1 MAAFLNNLNNGIQLY
16 EYHTTLEDPQN
27 NLQNTQ
33 LQSDSEF
40 DNLDI
45 LYDDISDDDDG
56 NDKNIFTKDD
66 NIVNAK
72 DNGCYFLN
80 KKEENPKEED
90 PQKGQKSEEK
100 RKSAKRKKVKVMKKI
115 KKELERIY
123 FRILGEKKK
132 FKFRKIFAK
141 LTNKKDYKSYILEN
155 VKEILSKFNFSN
167 RRIFKKIK
175 KKIFYPQFLRIIAA
189 KMSQKSNEKLFI
201 YNI

>member
-1 MAAFLNNLNNGIQLY
+1 MIKLCAFSDEASASLDGQIKALKRNGINYTELR
-16 EYHTTLEDPQN
+16 
-27 NLQNTQ
+27 
-33 LQSDSEF
+33 SV
-40 DNLDI
+40 
-45 LYDDISDDDDG
+45 DG
-56 NDKNIFTKDD
+56 
-66 NIVNAK
+66 VNVASIT
-72 DNGCYFLN
+72 
-80 KKEENPKEED
+80 EE
-90 PQKGQKSEEK
+90 
-100 RKSAKRKKVKVMKKI
+100 SAKKI
-115 KKELERIY
+115 KKELEKIY

-155 VKEILSKFNFSN
+155 VEEILSKFNFSN